1 MIMFHIILLILA
13 LVNNAF
19 AATAWMYDD
28 INCPSKELN
37 SKCVNLTEN
46 SCCISGFGVR
56 SLSTDLQ
63 VFDFP
68 TTHQQ
73 QYFWSVMVTDIDQ
86 DGDYSVMSGNNGSGQ
101 CDVLS
106 IQPGTLCLQTTYGDG
121 IWGATWF
128 NPTQRALVSL
138 SATCKSVQHA
148 DVYYIALPDEQR
160 KPYSITVA
168 KQFDQAGAV
177 DWSTSSFNTDK
188 LDVVQGIIA
197 QHAND
202 LDQV

>member
-1 MIMFHIILLILA
+1 MFNIILLILA
-13 LVNNAF
+13 LANSAF

-28 INCPSKELN
+28 INCPSNELN
-37 SKCVNLTEN
+37 SN
-46 SCCISGFGVR
+46 GFGVR
-56 SLSTDLQ
+56 SLSADPQ
-63 VFDFP
+63 ISDFP

-86 DGDYSVMSGNNGSGQ
+86 DEGYSIMSDDDNGQ
-101 CDVLS
+101 CNIIFVQLG
-106 IQPGTLCLQTTYGDG
+106 ILCLQTNYDD
-121 IWGATWF
+121 IFGASWF
-128 NPTQRALVSL
+128 IPTQRALVAL
-138 SATCKSVQHA
+138 PATCKTVQHA
-148 DVYYIALPDEQR
+148 DVYYIALPGEQR

-177 DWSTSSFNTDK
+177 NWSINSFNADK
-188 LDVVQGIIA
+188 LDVVQEIIA